1 LKGTIT
7 VHPENEYAVAA
18 RRARKKLAFYFHFFI
33 YLIVNILLLTINL
46 IQGGKLWFFY
56 PLLGWLL
63 GILIHA
69 FFTFSNLHARCWRKM
84 VEKEINALE
93 KSKNIRR

>member
-1 LKGTIT
+1 MY
-7 VHPENEYAVAA
+7 PENEYVAAA
-18 RRARKKLAFYFHFFI
+18 RRARKKLAFYFHF
-33 YLIVNILLLTINL
+33 
-46 IQGGKLWFFY
+46 
-56 PLLGWLL
+56 LL